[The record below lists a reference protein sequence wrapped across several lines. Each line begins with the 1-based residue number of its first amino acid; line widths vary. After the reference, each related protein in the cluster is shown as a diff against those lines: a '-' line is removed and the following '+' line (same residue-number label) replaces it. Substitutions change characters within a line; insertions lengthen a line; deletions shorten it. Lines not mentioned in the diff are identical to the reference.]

1 MAVRGLTDTVILL
14 DVSLSMGKGYG
25 DLRPSKL
32 DASKEALLLLA
43 SRLLG
48 NSSNRVGIVV
58 FFGRSL
64 PVLPLTSD
72 KSTLVKTVYRIN
84 FTEEGSAPGDGIV
97 DSVKMLRRSREGRSK
112 GIVLITDGDI
122 NLGIPIEAAL
132 LYASNSGV
140 RIFTI
145 TVGEKPRTEEIYR
158 RGMEMYG
165 WHYRHASSRSQ
176 LLSAVMEYLEVTWI
190 DNSSG

>member
-1 MAVRGLTDTVILL
+1 MQGLTDTVILL

-43 SRLLG
+43 SRLLE
-48 NSSNRVGIVV
+48 NPSNRIGIVV

-72 KSTLVKTVYRIN
+72 KSKLVKTVYRIN
-84 FTEEGSAPGDGIV
+84 FVEEGSAPGDGIV
-97 DSVKMLRRSREGRSK
+97 DSVKMLRRSKEGRKK

-122 NLGIPIEAAL
+122 NLGIPLEAAL
-132 LYASNSGV
+132 LYANNAG
-140 RIFTI
+140 IKMYTI
-145 TVGEKPRTEEIYR
+145 TVGEKPKTEDIYR
-158 RGMEMYG
+158 KGMEMYG
-165 WHYRHASSRSQ
+165 WTYKHASSRSQ
-176 LLSAVMEYLEVTWI
+176 LLSAVLEYIEEAWQ
-190 DNSSG
+190 G